1 MFAHFITLLFLFP
14 HFLKKIKHWGVAED
28 FCTVLR
34 GHTTNWPSL
43 EDSHI
48 HQASVWLYI
57 PTSQHKCWLKK
68 YELYC
73 HLKSGT
79 WFIVFTLQHLLLS
92 IPLNLISCAT
102 RCFLICTYRWTMLCA
117 RFSWQSY
124 KLVCHGLLDLS
135 SLPLQTWKHIVL
147 EASPHYVHVHQSSL
161 ECFLSHCQLLLIA
174 SHFCANW
181 PSIVTQ
187 VLDTFW
193 RIAQPWI

>member
-34 GHTTNWPSL
+34 GHTANWPSL

-48 HQASVWLYI
+48 HQACVWLYI

-68 YELYC
+68 YELY
-73 HLKSGT
+73 
-79 WFIVFTLQHLLLS
+79 
-92 IPLNLISCAT
+92 
-102 RCFLICTYRWTMLCA
+102 
-117 RFSWQSY
+117 FSWQSY

-187 VLDTFW
+187 VLDIFW